1 MIQRWLGA
9 IPAIIYSFIAG
20 SLLDK
25 FGCKPFLI
33 FPCFGLF
40 ICSICAMINYA
51 FIEDLPVEFF
61 FLDCLFNFFGGNK
74 VNMTLDLILN
84 KQFILMKLHILQVFQ
99 YIFLVT
105 TVMELLQLIQKIDQ
119 KL

>member
-61 FLDCLFNFFGGNK
+61 FLDSLFDLFGGNK
-74 VNMTLDLILN
+74 IILIYIKLLSKLN
-84 KQFILMKLHILQVFQ
+84 NFYRSLKYVRLFQ
-99 YIFLVT
+99 NICKYNNIFYEICEKNT
-105 TVMELLQLIQKIDQ
+105 N
-119 KL
+119 

>member
-1 MIQRWLGA
+1 MRSNNLLMIQQWLGA
-9 IPAIIYSFIAG
+9 VPAIIYSFIAG

-61 FLDCLFNFFGGNK
+61 FLDSLFDLFGGNK
-74 VNMTLDLILN
+74 Y
-84 KQFILMKLHILQVFQ
+84 FLH
-99 YIFLVT
+99 
-105 TVMELLQLIQKIDQ
+105 
-119 KL
+119 